1 MSPSLASEAPRYNDC
16 SLASASEDE
25 DDSPDPLNG
34 AAPHHGLD
42 FSIRETDQAS
52 SVKDTMKR
60 ALRASS
66 RLGDGVRYQQLGVSN
81 DLDAQSPPVE
91 RTAFEFG
98 SSHETLSF
106 FGHVRS
112 TIVASKLNW
121 LLIFVPIGLAAHS
134 FEVNPLVIF
143 MTNAIAIVPLS
154 VMLTEATERIAAD
167 AGDTIGALLNITLGN
182 LVELIIFVALVND
195 HIRIVQASIL
205 GSVLVNLLLILGSAL
220 CASSVSGI
228 DPHSS
233 IEESELLA
241 ALLFVSVFVIL
252 IPTAFDYT
260 FHMKGKPSEAAL
272 SMSRASALVVL
283 VIYIVYFAHEMRGK
297 TVDAPA
303 IPLQTLHAD
312 HHTHRRNQNSTSH
325 GSRLIRFV
333 DQDVPTRAR
342 STTLDTSRVAPVR
355 EPSED
360 RGKRET
366 GRRTSLSHRSRGNSR
381 SHSRSGSRTEFHGSE
396 LRDLSVGGHQRILPE
411 LPEVPNHTPYITS
424 SSSTAAAVTVLVFSS
439 ALMSM
444 NAEFL
449 VKTIDDVT
457 HEGGLSEA
465 LIGLII
471 LPVVGNIA
479 EYVTVVTVAM
489 RNKLEL
495 AISVAV
501 GSAIQIALCV
511 APLTVLIAWM
521 LGRDLEMAFNVFET
535 TTLVGSGLLINLL
548 ILSRAGTAIRA
559 IGLKGALMFACYI
572 IIRWQ
577 WLDEKYVAI
586 KVKTRKK
593 SSKCSSADNEV
604 KIMRRIAQTNPK
616 HKGWQFVRKL
626 IDTFPIEG
634 ISGNH
639 TCLVLEPLREPLWLY
654 CSRYAGGVIPPEIL
668 KILVQ
673 MILHALD
680 YLHSECSIIHTD
692 LNPDNIMIK
701 IEDPIIFHRDA
712 KSEFRRP
719 LPEKQLDDRTIY
731 LSRDNYGPLTKPTGI
746 IQLVG
751 FDRAVPTTPG
761 ELHTGAIQNKLYRAP
776 EVVLN
781 SGYTYSADIWSLGV
795 LLWDA
800 LEGKSL
806 FSPLTFPEV
815 DRRDQET

>member
-1 MSPSLASEAPRYNDC
+1 
-16 SLASASEDE
+16 
-25 DDSPDPLNG
+25 
-34 AAPHHGLD
+34 
-42 FSIRETDQAS
+42 
-52 SVKDTMKR
+52 MKR

-66 RLGDGVRYQQLGVSN
+66 RLGDGVRYQQLGVSTS
-81 DLDAQSPPVE
+81 DLETQSPPVE
-91 RTAFEFG
+91 RAGFDFG
-98 SSHETLSF
+98 SSHEGLSF

-112 TIVASKLNW
+112 TVVASRLNW

-134 FEVNPLVIF
+134 FEINPLVIF

-182 LVELIIFVALVND
+182 LVELIILVALVNN

-220 CASSVSGI
+220 FASSMSNP
-228 DPHSS
+228 DPHSNM
-233 IEESELLA
+233 EESELLA

-260 FHMKGKPSEAAL
+260 FHMKGKSSEAAL

-297 TVDAPA
+297 KVEAPA
-303 IPLQTLHAD
+303 IPLQNLHAGHAD
-312 HHTHRRNQNSTSH
+312 HHNHRRNQNSISQ

-333 DQDVPTRAR
+333 DHDVPTRAR
-342 STTLDTSRVAPVR
+342 STTLDTSRVAPAR
-355 EPSED
+355 ETSED

-366 GRRTSLSHRSRGNSR
+366 APRASLSHRSRGNSR
-381 SHSRSGSRTEFHGSE
+381 SHSHSRSGSRTEFLGSE
-396 LRDLSVGGHQRILPE
+396 LRDLSVSGAHTRTLPE
-411 LPEVPNHTPYITS
+411 LPEVPSHAPHVSSTS
-424 SSSTAAAVTVLVFSS
+424 SMVAAVAVLVFSS

-548 ILSRAGTAIRA
+548 ILSRSNTAIRA
-559 IGLKGALMFACYI
+559 IGLKGALMIACYI
-572 IIRWQ
+572 IIR
-577 WLDEKYVAI
+577 
-586 KVKTRKK
+586 
-593 SSKCSSADNEV
+593 
-604 KIMRRIAQTNPK
+604 
-616 HKGWQFVRKL
+616 
-626 IDTFPIEG
+626 
-634 ISGNH
+634 
-639 TCLVLEPLREPLWLY
+639 
-654 CSRYAGGVIPPEIL
+654 
-668 KILVQ
+668 
-673 MILHALD
+673 
-680 YLHSECSIIHTD
+680 
-692 LNPDNIMIK
+692 
-701 IEDPIIFHRDA
+701 
-712 KSEFRRP
+712 
-719 LPEKQLDDRTIY
+719 
-731 LSRDNYGPLTKPTGI
+731 
-746 IQLVG
+746 
-751 FDRAVPTTPG
+751 
-761 ELHTGAIQNKLYRAP
+761 
-776 EVVLN
+776 
-781 SGYTYSADIWSLGV
+781 
-795 LLWDA
+795 
-800 LEGKSL
+800 
-806 FSPLTFPEV
+806 
-815 DRRDQET
+815 

>member
-1 MSPSLASEAPRYNDC
+1 MSPSLVSETPRYNDC
-16 SLASASEDE
+16 SQPSASEDE
-25 DDSPDPLNG
+25 DDSSDPLNG
-34 AAPHHGLD
+34 GAAHHGLD

-52 SVKDTMKR
+52 SLKDTMKR

-66 RLGDGVRYQQLGVSN
+66 RLGDGVRYQQLGVSTS
-81 DLDAQSPPVE
+81 DLETQSPPVE
-91 RTAFEFG
+91 RAGFDFG
-98 SSHETLSF
+98 SSHEGLSF
-106 FGHVRS
+106 FGHIRS
-112 TIVASKLNW
+112 TVAASRLNW
-121 LLIFVPIGLAAHS
+121 LLVFVPIGLAAHT
-134 FEVNPLVIF
+134 FEINPLAIF

-182 LVELIIFVALVND
+182 LVELIILVALVNN

-220 CASSVSGI
+220 FASSMSNP

-233 IEESELLA
+233 MEESELLA

-260 FHMKGKPSEAAL
+260 FHMKGKSSEAAL

-283 VIYIVYFAHEMRGK
+283 VIYIVYFAHEMRSK
-297 TVDAPA
+297 KVEAPA
-303 IPLQTLHAD
+303 IPLQTFHPGHAD
-312 HHTHRRNQNSTSH
+312 HHGHRRNQNSTSH

-333 DQDVPTRAR
+333 DNDVPTRAR
-342 STTLDTSRVAPVR
+342 STTLDTSRVAPAR
-355 EPSED
+355 ETSED

-366 GRRTSLSHRSRGNSR
+366 APRAS
-381 SHSRSGSRTEFHGSE
+381 SRTEFHGSE
-396 LRDLSVGGHQRILPE
+396 LRDLSVSGVHTRAALPE
-411 LPEVPNHTPYITS
+411 LPEVPNHVS
-424 SSSTAAAVTVLVFSS
+424 HVSSTGSMVAAVTVLVFSS

-548 ILSRAGTAIRA
+548 ILSRANTAIRA
-559 IGLKGALMFACYI
+559 IGLKGALMMACYLI
-572 IIRWQ
+572 I
-577 WLDEKYVAI
+577 
-586 KVKTRKK
+586 
-593 SSKCSSADNEV
+593 
-604 KIMRRIAQTNPK
+604 
-616 HKGWQFVRKL
+616 
-626 IDTFPIEG
+626 
-634 ISGNH
+634 
-639 TCLVLEPLREPLWLY
+639 
-654 CSRYAGGVIPPEIL
+654 
-668 KILVQ
+668 
-673 MILHALD
+673 
-680 YLHSECSIIHTD
+680 
-692 LNPDNIMIK
+692 
-701 IEDPIIFHRDA
+701 
-712 KSEFRRP
+712 
-719 LPEKQLDDRTIY
+719 
-731 LSRDNYGPLTKPTGI
+731 
-746 IQLVG
+746 
-751 FDRAVPTTPG
+751 
-761 ELHTGAIQNKLYRAP
+761 
-776 EVVLN
+776 
-781 SGYTYSADIWSLGV
+781 SLG
-795 LLWDA
+795 A
-800 LEGKSL
+800 YYEPHATK
-806 FSPLTFPEV
+806 
-815 DRRDQET
+815 

>member
-1 MSPSLASEAPRYNDC
+1 MSPSLASETPRYNDC
-16 SLASASEDE
+16 SQASASEDE
-25 DDSPDPLNG
+25 DDSSDPLNG
-34 AAPHHGLD
+34 GAVQAHHGLD
-42 FSIRETDQAS
+42 FSIRGAQQPAPLFLLNFLLFSAVYKS
-52 SVKDTMKR
+52 SSLKDTMKR

-66 RLGDGVRYQQLGVSN
+66 RLGDGVRYQQLGVSTS
-81 DLDAQSPPVE
+81 DLETQSPPVE
-91 RTAFEFG
+91 RAGFDFG
-98 SSHETLSF
+98 SSHEGLSF

-112 TIVASKLNW
+112 TVVASRLNW

-134 FEVNPLVIF
+134 FEINPLAIF

-182 LVELIIFVALVND
+182 LVELIILVALVNN

-220 CASSVSGI
+220 FASSMSNP
-228 DPHSS
+228 DPHSNM
-233 IEESELLA
+233 EESELLA

-260 FHMKGKPSEAAL
+260 FHMKGKSSEAAL

-297 TVDAPA
+297 KVEAPA
-303 IPLQTLHAD
+303 IPLQNLHAGHAD
-312 HHTHRRNQNSTSH
+312 HHNHRRNQNSISQ

-333 DQDVPTRAR
+333 DHDVPTRAR
-342 STTLDTSRVAPVR
+342 STTLDTSRVAPAR
-355 EPSED
+355 ETSED

-366 GRRTSLSHRSRGNSR
+366 APRASLSHRSRGNSR
-381 SHSRSGSRTEFHGSE
+381 SHSHSRSGSRTEFLGSE
-396 LRDLSVGGHQRILPE
+396 LRDLSVSGAHTRTLPE
-411 LPEVPNHTPYITS
+411 LPEVPNHAPHVSSTS
-424 SSSTAAAVTVLVFSS
+424 SMVAAVAVLVFSS

-548 ILSRAGTAIRA
+548 ILSRSNTAIRA
-559 IGLKGALMFACYI
+559 IGLKGALMIACYI
-572 IIRWQ
+572 II
-577 WLDEKYVAI
+577 
-586 KVKTRKK
+586 
-593 SSKCSSADNEV
+593 
-604 KIMRRIAQTNPK
+604 
-616 HKGWQFVRKL
+616 
-626 IDTFPIEG
+626 
-634 ISGNH
+634 
-639 TCLVLEPLREPLWLY
+639 
-654 CSRYAGGVIPPEIL
+654 
-668 KILVQ
+668 
-673 MILHALD
+673 
-680 YLHSECSIIHTD
+680 
-692 LNPDNIMIK
+692 
-701 IEDPIIFHRDA
+701 
-712 KSEFRRP
+712 
-719 LPEKQLDDRTIY
+719 
-731 LSRDNYGPLTKPTGI
+731 
-746 IQLVG
+746 
-751 FDRAVPTTPG
+751 
-761 ELHTGAIQNKLYRAP
+761 
-776 EVVLN
+776 
-781 SGYTYSADIWSLGV
+781 SLG
-795 LLWDA
+795 A
-800 LEGKSL
+800 YYEPHATK
-806 FSPLTFPEV
+806 
-815 DRRDQET
+815 